1 MPGEA
6 PPPAPLP
13 IATPA
18 EIHAQTG
25 ATPIDA
31 ERPPVLRGALPTID
45 QPPAHIDRP
54 VEAPTPDGLSPA
66 VFVTGVV
73 ITAGLAG
80 VLVWSGLDTL
90 DGSQSYMQNPTQ
102 VALDDG
108 RVRELRTN
116 VLIGA
121 TAAAG
126 LTTLV
131 IGAFFTRWRSAPVYA
146 SASPA
151 GLLLGG
157 RF

>member
-1 MPGEA
+1 
-6 PPPAPLP
+6 
-13 IATPA
+13 
-18 EIHAQTG
+18 
-25 ATPIDA
+25 
-31 ERPPVLRGALPTID
+31 
-45 QPPAHIDRP
+45 
-54 VEAPTPDGLSPA
+54 
-66 VFVTGVV
+66 VTGVV

-146 SASPA
+146 SGSP
-151 GLLLGG
+151 GGVIVGG